1 MKKLLGWAGLGALS
15 LFLLLGGIQLLHA
28 DDPSSGDND
37 GPSKLDKGHGWDKGG
52 PMGMWKERMGLT
64 DDQVTKLKDL
74 LKDQREAT
82 KTLADQM
89 RVDMDTLKL
98 KIDSK
103 AADDT
108 IKSLLDN
115 LSAEKKKL
123 QAKREDFI
131 NQAKQILTP
140 TQQAKF
146 LLAMKDHGRWGRGHR
161 GGCGMSTEEGCG
173 MGKECPMGM
182 KEKDGMG
189 KHKWHGKKDGKA
201 LGATAPADSS
211 PSTASGDSN

>member
-1 MKKLLGWAGLGALS
+1 
-15 LFLLLGGIQLLHA
+15 
-28 DDPSSGDND
+28 
-37 GPSKLDKGHGWDKGG
+37 
-52 PMGMWKERMGLT
+52 MWKEKIGLT

-74 LKDQREAT
+74 MKNQREET

-103 AADDT
+103 ASDDT

-146 LLAMKDHGRWGRGHR
+146 LLAMKGHGRWGRGHR
-161 GGCGMSTEEGCG
+161 GGWGMNKEEGCG
-173 MGKECPMGM
+173 LDKECPMGM

-201 LGATAPADSS
+201 SDASAPADSS
-211 PSTASGDSN
+211 PSTESGDSN